1 MKKIC
6 IPTDEELYVLKELK
20 TNINSYLTAKMVEK
34 LIFNGINNKE
44 KGMLNS
50 SYKYIKDNYDIAYGV
65 CRLYPEEIKNSE
77 IMQYEPSLCLELI
90 SDKNKSNNSNNSLD
104 YLSYFNKSALN
115 NEVVINTVIN
125 SLADILKDNPKYRF
139 EYKDNSLLDN
149 IFACNI
155 KPDNLEKGFLLGT
168 IDPIYIARY
177 INLLEKMN
185 IENTFGYVK
194 NKIPDLARI
203 AVYAYAKRYGIYNDN
218 YPSYDEDN
226 AKKLIK
232 CIRK

>member
-6 IPTDEELYVLKELK
+6 IPTDEELYILKELK
-20 TNINSYLTAKMVEK
+20 VNINSYLTAKMIEK
-34 LIFNGINNKE
+34 LIFNGINNPE

-65 CRLYPEEIKNSE
+65 CSLYPEEIKYSE
-77 IMQYEPSLCLELI
+77 IMQYEPSLCLDLI
-90 SDKNKSNNSNNSLD
+90 NKKNNTNTSLD

-125 SLADILKDNPKYRF
+125 SLVEILKDNPKYRF
-139 EYKDNSLLDN
+139 EYKDNSLLDD
-149 IFACNI
+149 IFSCNTKI
-155 KPDNLEKGFLLGT
+155 SSLDRATLLST
-168 IDPIYIARY
+168 IEPLYIARN
-177 INLLEKMN
+177 INEFAKLCSENN
-185 IENTFGYVK
+185 IS
-194 NKIPDLARI
+194 DLAKQTSTS
-203 AVYAYAKRYGIYNDN
+203 YAKRYKIDSYNYID
-218 YPSYDEDN
+218 YDLDS